1 MAQRPYKVRKKISAT
16 MKGTSNFA
24 GKEHSIGSKAK
35 ISDRRGHYDPIKD
48 KKWFIHG
55 DTYKTLRKTQNP
67 GGLFRRG
74 RTVKENQMKSFIEYV
89 VENKAMVKKMSDEHP
104 EARFRTNPLKPT
116 MSMKDRMAQRKNLS
130 NLLKKK
136 MNEGRLKDI
145 VTGHM
150 DKGMSYDK
158 AVKKAQKDL
167 DKLNKPS
174 DQMKLPM
181 KSEQALDELSIDTLK
196 SYEKKAS
203 DERDKAPSYNDPKA
217 RKRMKGIFQARSKI
231 NDKQFNRPRFSVEP
245 KSRAGLKNEENI
257 DELSTKTLKSYV
269 DKAEDDVERR
279 ERTDYEGMG
288 TLDRRRSITGANTR
302 IKAKQ
307 MAKRKN
313 FSTEENKMTPG
324 QAAMKKLDSRP
335 SNIALR
341 NAIANVNRRAQDTI
355 NQRTK
360 KAKADSKPR

>member
-1 MAQRPYKVRKKISAT
+1 MSQRPYKVRKKISAT

-24 GKEHSIGSKAK
+24 GQTHSIKSKAK
-35 ISDRRGHYDPIKD
+35 IADRRGHYDPIGT
-48 KKWFIHG
+48 KKWFVHN
-55 DTYKTLRKTQNP
+55 DTRDTIRKTQNP

-116 MSMKDRMAQRKNLS
+116 MSMKDRIAQKKNLS

-158 AVKKAQKDL
+158 AVKKAQNDL
-167 DKLNKPS
+167 DKLKKPS

-181 KSEQALDELSIDTLK
+181 KSEE
-196 SYEKKAS
+196 
-203 DERDKAPSYNDPKA
+203 
-217 RKRMKGIFQARSKI
+217 
-231 NDKQFNRPRFSVEP
+231 
-245 KSRAGLKNEENI
+245 
-257 DELSTKTLKSYV
+257 
-269 DKAEDDVERR
+269 
-279 ERTDYEGMG
+279 
-288 TLDRRRSITGANTR
+288 
-302 IKAKQ
+302 
-307 MAKRKN
+307 
-313 FSTEENKMTPG
+313 KMTPG

-335 SNIALR
+335 SNVALR
-341 NAIANVNRRAQDTI
+341 NAIANVNRKAQDKI

-360 KAKADSKPR
+360 KAKADSKPKNYMVGEMRGPQRGSTERILTPAQKKKEKEFNKRAGIIEPIETRSSFPGMPKHKGYFDK